1 LLSRPIVLIL
11 VTNDDGIHSPGI
23 LTLAEA
29 LTAMGEVVVVA
40 PDRERSAVGHSLT
53 LHSPLRA
60 DEIRSGFFAVDGTP
74 TDCVNLGIHGLLPRR
89 PDLVVSGIN
98 RGGNLGDDITY
109 SGTVSAAMEATLM
122 GVPAFAV
129 SLEGRSFQRDDFAE
143 AGRCAA
149 YLASLVLQQ
158 GLPTDTFLN
167 VNVPPG
173 VPAGFRLTRQGKRRY
188 GEVVEEKIDPR
199 GRKYYWIGGGELG
212 FQDVEGTDFHAV
224 QAGLVSITPLHLDL
238 TNYRSFDALSNWP
251 LDKVDPDHEPGR
263 K

>member
-1 LLSRPIVLIL
+1 LLSRRIVLIL

-29 LTAMGEVVVVA
+29 LACSYEVVVVA

-53 LHSPLRA
+53 LYSPLRSE
-60 DEIRSGFFAVDGTP
+60 EIRPGFFAVDGTP

-122 GVPAFAV
+122 GVPAFAI
-129 SLEGRSFQRDDFAE
+129 SLEGHSFERRDFTE

-149 YLASLVLQQ
+149 HLATLVLRH

-167 VNVPPG
+167 VNVPAG

-188 GEVVEEKIDPR
+188 GEVVVENTDPR
-199 GRKYYWIGGGELG
+199 GRKYYWIGGGDLG
-212 FQDVEGTDFHAV
+212 FQDVEGTDSHAV

-238 TNYRSFDALSNWP
+238 TNYRSFEALSSWP
-251 LDKVDPDHEPGR
+251 FDQSTFHSDPER